1 MNFEQ
6 VVSRWS
12 NHPFFAPDTVVLG
25 LDIGIEG
32 IGITVRKGREWLYS
46 RTLIVD
52 LPEAK
57 ALAWRRQLRA
67 ARHARKNRRTR
78 MSRLKK
84 LFAAHGLPWVSD
96 DVASRSDPFVL
107 RWRAIHGKLASREAL
122 SLCIR
127 SCVMLRGFDYFA
139 MSMEKG
145 EYPWGESDKLTDARK
160 WLASQFLD
168 QATADYLRGMLP
180 ELQGR
185 KEELSDEEVQEWER
199 DIATRLQKGKEGGIE
214 KMLRDYKNGKL
225 NTRRAR
231 GFNFPRS
238 HVETHLRT
246 ILERHK
252 DLIDDYEGFVQ
263 ALFLPCDTRA
273 NKRKAIFHFNRKTP
287 DEAKEHYEKKVKDC
301 PFATSDIL
309 KTVGG
314 AKCGLRGD
322 PVIRR
327 WNLVNFLSNHRF
339 NLQSGKLPT
348 ERQLLPVQGVQ
359 ALVDHIMN
367 GSKSSW
373 KEAKKALETA
383 IKPMKFVL
391 KDDWNAAQIAHL
403 KDIVAP
409 PVKVRKGRANFSP
422 EAARE
427 LYALA
432 TNDGQNLEP
441 LAIEA
446 WKKESGYYDE
456 LKRID
461 NGGLG
466 LYPQVQTL
474 LGTLRKPNRVA
485 RAKNGGKF
493 ATEGL
498 LQRIFTKEIADKLD
512 GKTVP
517 DYCIIECIKDP
528 ARNKDQK
535 AEIEKK
541 QKENRDRREKLIEA
555 FGLNKAGKGISHA
568 TALKLR
574 LFTEQG
580 GTKTTPA
587 TCPFTGEKLSV
598 FQLLSS
604 CRENKNDFAFLREQ
618 NKADSLDFNSTLE
631 LAHLFPDARGGLF
644 MSENLVLT
652 TKKVN
657 EEMKSRTPKEAAAA
671 HPSAQW
677 LSWEEMLKESQKF
690 HWGKM
695 KRSLF
700 AFPDEE
706 AVSKTFP
713 EFNNM
718 TRTAQLA
725 RELRRLTAVWM
736 GIESDPEA
744 MRQRIGNISGVYTAA
759 ARKTILGDDFVKDR
773 TDNNH
778 HRVDA
783 AVMTCIPPAEGV
795 NDVSCGG
802 VFFTDKN
809 HPQGGTEEGQTYSAF
824 RMVDPGSLPL
834 PDFAALS
841 RLEETLSPV
850 FKLQSRSKSRSLGD
864 GTFWRVEADNSTSQ
878 RTVLDPS
885 KMKPSDIY
893 EALVRAMEF
902 AKAKNEQL
910 SLNLI
915 PSEKKIKEWL
925 TDCQPAVKGD
935 TPQTKPLRLT
945 NGTPVRSVRKYDGK
959 GSFASPLGWSAAVQQ
974 GRVFQARSL
983 DASNDRLEI
992 WLGWNVKKKKWEY
1005 FSRLIP
1011 TKSALNGLKRMGLPW
1026 RGTRGAPQF
1035 LLDILRKK
1043 QAKDLCSLIC
1053 GVLPPHAVKVGI
1065 LRKGMMFKTKF
1076 KKDNNSNI
1084 EAWGIVSAI
1093 TSNKRIEI
1101 KCIEK
1106 KENLRNSPRAVN
1118 VLATLLG
1125 LPSSPDEK
1133 AKQLNLQPP
1142 I

>member
-1 MNFEQ
+1 MDFEQ
-6 VVSRWS
+6 VVSRWAD
-12 NHPFFAPDTVVLG
+12 HPFFAPDTVVLG

-57 ALAWRRQLRA
+57 ALAGRRQLRA

-84 LFAAHGLPWVSD
+84 LFLTHGLPWVSD
-96 DVASRSDPFVL
+96 DVASRSDPFIL

-168 QATADYLRGMLP
+168 QTTADYLRGMLP

-185 KEELSDEEVQEWER
+185 KEELSDEEVQEWQR
-199 DIATRLQKGKEGGIE
+199 DIATRLQKGKEEGIE

-263 ALFLPCDTRA
+263 AFFLPCDTRA

-339 NLQSGKLPT
+339 NLQSGKLPA
-348 ERQLLPVQGVQ
+348 ERQLLPVQGVR

-367 GSKSSW
+367 GSKPSW
-373 KEAKKALETA
+373 KEAKKAMETA

-391 KDDWNAAQIAHL
+391 KDDWNAAQITHL

-541 QKENRDRREKLIEA
+541 QKENRDRREKLITT
-555 FGLNKAGKGISHA
+555 FGLDKEESGLSHA
-568 TALKLR
+568 AALRLR

-587 TCPFTGEKLSV
+587 LCPFTGEELGTDPMTSDL
-598 FQLLSS
+598 Q
-604 CRENKNDFAFLREQ
+604 
-618 NKADSLDFNSTLE
+618 
-631 LAHLFPDARGGLF
+631 LAHLFPDARGGLY
-644 MSENLVLT
+644 MAENLVLT
-652 TKKVN
+652 TKEVN
-657 EEMKSRTPKEAAAA
+657 DEMRKRTPKEAAAA
-671 HPSAQW
+671 HPSARW
-677 LSWEEMLKESQKF
+677 LSWEEMLKKSQKF

-700 AFPDEE
+700 AFPDED

-736 GIESDPEA
+736 GIENDPEA
-744 MRQRIGNISGVYTAA
+744 MRQRIGNVSGVYTAA
-759 ARKTILGDDFVKDR
+759 ARKALPGDDFVKNR
-773 TDNNH
+773 MDNNH
-778 HRVDA
+778 HRKDA
-783 AVMTCIPPAEGV
+783 AVMTCIPPAEGL
-795 NDVSCGG
+795 NDARYGG
-802 VFFTDKN
+802 VFYR
-809 HPQGGTEEGQTYSAF
+809 EEYCAQEREQKAKVYSTF
-824 RMVDPGSLPL
+824 YMVDPSSLPL
-834 PDFAALS
+834 PDFAELS
-841 RLEETLSPV
+841 KLEETQSPV

-864 GTFWRVEADNSTSQ
+864 GTFWRVEADSSTSQ
-878 RTVLDPS
+878 RTAVDPS
-885 KMKPSDIY
+885 KMKASDIHG
-893 EALVRAMEF
+893 ALVKATEF

-910 SLNLI
+910 SLHLI
-915 PSEKKIKEWL
+915 PSEKAIEKWL
-925 TDCQPAVKGD
+925 TDCQPATKNEVPD
-935 TPQTKPLRLT
+935 FKPLCLT
-945 NGTPVRSVRKYDGK
+945 NGVPVKSIRKYNGK
-959 GSFASPLGWSAAVQQ
+959 GSFTSPLGWSAAVQQ
-974 GRVFQARSL
+974 GRIFQARRLVS
-983 DASNDRLEI
+983 SNDRLEI
-992 WLGWNVKKKKWEY
+992 WLGWNAKKKKWEY
-1005 FSRLIP
+1005 FRRLIP
-1011 TKSALNGLKRMGLPW
+1011 TKSTLNGLKRMGLPW
-1026 RGTRGAPQF
+1026 RGTKDAPQF
-1035 LLDILRKK
+1035 LLELLRKEK
-1043 QAKDLCSLIC
+1043 AKDLCSLIC

-1065 LRKGMMFKTKF
+1065 LRKGMMFRLNF
-1076 KKDNNSNI
+1076 REDKKAVQKLREKNPRLNAEDFPPEVES
-1084 EAWGIVSAI
+1084 WGSISAI
-1093 TSNKRIEI
+1093 KSDFGIEI
-1101 KCIEK
+1101 KCVERK
-1106 KENLRNSPRAVN
+1106 DRMAETAKAADKSAS
-1118 VLATLLG
+1118 LLG
-1125 LPSSPDEK
+1125 LPSPEEK

-1142 I
+1142 A

>member
-1 MNFEQ
+1 M
-6 VVSRWS
+6 
-12 NHPFFAPDTVVLG
+12 
-25 LDIGIEG
+25 
-32 IGITVRKGREWLYS
+32 
-46 RTLIVD
+46 
-52 LPEAK
+52 
-57 ALAWRRQLRA
+57 
-67 ARHARKNRRTR
+67 
-78 MSRLKK
+78 
-84 LFAAHGLPWVSD
+84 AHGLPWVSD
-96 DVASRSDPFVL
+96 DVASRSDPFIL

-160 WLASQFLD
+160 WLASQLLD
-168 QATADYLRGMLP
+168 QATADYLRGILP

-185 KEELSDEEVQEWER
+185 KEELSDEEVQEWEH
-199 DIATRLQKGKEGGIE
+199 DIATRLQKGKEEGIE
-214 KMLRDYKNGKL
+214 KMLQDYKSGKL

-238 HVETHLRT
+238 HVEAHLRT

-252 DLIDDYEGFVQ
+252 DLIDDYEGFLR
-263 ALFLPCDTRA
+263 ALFLPCKERA

-287 DEAKEHYEKKVKDC
+287 DEAKRHYEKKVKDC
-301 PFATSDIL
+301 LFATSDIL
-309 KTVGG
+309 KKVGG

-322 PVIRR
+322 RVIRR

-339 NLQSGKLPT
+339 NLQSGKLPA
-348 ERQLLPVQGVQ
+348 ERQLLPVQGVR
-359 ALVDHIMN
+359 ALVDHVMK
-367 GSKSSW
+367 GSKPSW
-373 KEAKKALETA
+373 KEAKKAMETA
-383 IKPMKFVL
+383 MNPMRFVL
-391 KDDWNAAQIAHL
+391 KDDWNKAQITHL

-409 PVKVRKGRANFSP
+409 SATMRKGRANLSP
-422 EAARE
+422 EAAQE

-446 WKKESGYYDE
+446 WKEESGYYDE

-485 RAKNGGKF
+485 RAKNGSKF

-498 LQRIFTKEIADKLD
+498 LQRIFTKEIADQLD

-541 QKENRDRREKLIEA
+541 QKENRDRREKLITA
-555 FGLNKAGKGISHA
+555 FGLDKKGGGLSHA
-568 TALKLR
+568 DALRLR

-587 TCPFTGEKLSV
+587 ICPFTGEGLGTDPMASG
-598 FQLLSS
+598 
-604 CRENKNDFAFLREQ
+604 
-618 NKADSLDFNSTLE
+618 LE
-631 LAHLFPDARGGLF
+631 LAHLFPDARGGLY
-644 MSENLVLT
+644 MAENLVLT
-652 TKKVN
+652 TRETN
-657 EEMKSRTPKEAAAA
+657 LEMGSKTPKEAAAA
-671 HPSAQW
+671 HPSAHW
-677 LSWEEMLKESQKF
+677 LNWEEMLKKSQKF

-700 AFPDEE
+700 AFPDENT
-706 AVSKTFP
+706 VSKTFP

-736 GIESDPEA
+736 GIENDPEA

-778 HRVDA
+778 HRKDA

-802 VFFTDKN
+802 VFFTDKK
-809 HPQGGTEEGQTYSAF
+809 HPQSGGGEERTYSAF
-824 RMVDPGSLPL
+824 RMVDPSSLPL
-834 PDFAALS
+834 PNFDELS
-841 RLEETLSPV
+841 KLKETQSPV

-878 RTVLDPS
+878 RTAVDPS
-885 KMKPSDIY
+885 KMKASDIHG
-893 EALVRAMEF
+893 ALMKATEF

-910 SLNLI
+910 SLHLI
-915 PSEKKIKEWL
+915 PSEKAIEKWL
-925 TDCQPAVKGD
+925 TDCQPATKNEVHD
-935 TPQTKPLRLT
+935 PQPLCLT
-945 NGTPVRSVRKYDGK
+945 NGVPVKSIRKYNGK
-959 GSFASPLGWSAAVQQ
+959 GSFSSPLGWSAVVQQ
-974 GRVFQARSL
+974 GRVFQARRL
-983 DASNDRLEI
+983 DSSNDRLEI
-992 WLGWNVKKKKWEY
+992 WIGWNAKKKKWEY
-1005 FSRLIP
+1005 FRRLIP

-1026 RGTRGAPQF
+1026 RGTKGAPQF
-1035 LLDILRKK
+1035 LLDILRKEK
-1043 QAKDLCSLIC
+1043 AKDLRSLIC
-1053 GVLPPHAVKVGI
+1053 GLLPPHAVKVGI
-1065 LRKGMMFKTKF
+1065 LRKGMMFRLNF
-1076 KKDNNSNI
+1076 REDKKAVQKLFEKNPRLKAEDFPPEVES
-1084 EAWGIVSAI
+1084 WGSISAI
-1093 TSNKRIEI
+1093 KSDFSIEI
-1101 KCIEK
+1101 KCVERK
-1106 KENLRNSPRAVN
+1106 DRSPENPKAADK
-1118 VLATLLG
+1118 LATLLG
-1125 LPSSPDEK
+1125 LPSSEEK
-1133 AKQLNLQPP
+1133 AKQLNLQSP